1 MSIPVCGWSFT
12 RGPRVTTP
20 PASRT
25 PLNTAASD
33 QNPTIFNERA
43 RMHRAMTIWIPGC
56 LSIGCLDTRF
66 ELYASLI
73 KLVTNLCRDLFPFF
87 LSSIRDFSPVL
98 ERDEDEDRFWWI
110 FSFVSSWFFE
120 RWWNEVTATTSGKD
134 RRVII
139 DGFGLG
145 TWFFHFFSV

>member
-98 ERDEDEDRFWWI
+98 ERDETRMRIDFDEFFLSFLRD
-110 FSFVSSWFFE
+110 FS
-120 RWWNEVTATTSGKD
+120 KD
-134 RRVII
+134 GGTRLQRRRVEGI
-139 DGFGLG
+139 GG
-145 TWFFHFFSV
+145 